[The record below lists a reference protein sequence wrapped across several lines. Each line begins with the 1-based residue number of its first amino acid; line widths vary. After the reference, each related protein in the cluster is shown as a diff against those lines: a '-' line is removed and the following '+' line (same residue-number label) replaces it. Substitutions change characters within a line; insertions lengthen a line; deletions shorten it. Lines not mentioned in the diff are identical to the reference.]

1 MLRPIAFLRCC
12 LSFPFLR
19 AIVKRSMH
27 SCKIPSSVTVHCTI
41 HRSYPCFTLRPKS
54 NMPSLHALTDCTTP
68 TFPPNALNSP
78 TSCEMPT
85 LLSNPLVLLTVK
97 DPAGRMVDWHR
108 LAGILLKANI
118 VEAVFCGHKSRQ
130 ALRFDAFG
138 VFRYGLLHLGIKSKD
153 LRGWS

>member
-1 MLRPIAFLRCC
+1 
-12 LSFPFLR
+12 
-19 AIVKRSMH
+19 
-27 SCKIPSSVTVHCTI
+27 
-41 HRSYPCFTLRPKS
+41 
-54 NMPSLHALTDCTTP
+54 
-68 TFPPNALNSP
+68 
-78 TSCEMPT
+78 MPT

-153 LRGWS
+153 LRG